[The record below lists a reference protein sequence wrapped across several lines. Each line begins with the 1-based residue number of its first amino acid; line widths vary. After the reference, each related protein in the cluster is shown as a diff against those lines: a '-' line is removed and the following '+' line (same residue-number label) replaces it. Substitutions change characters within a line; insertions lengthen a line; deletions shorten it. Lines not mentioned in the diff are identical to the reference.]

1 MTDNSI
7 RIQSTEDGIELSQPN
22 QSPEWSITGQGGRTD
37 VVVIPDTE
45 LPRIL
50 KVIRQRLEEI
60 EGVSA

>member
-1 MTDNSI
+1 MTDI
-7 RIQSTEDGIELSQPN
+7 RIRSTDDGIELSQPSP
-22 QSPEWSITGQGGRTD
+22 SPEWSITGQGGRTD
-37 VVVIPDTE
+37 VVVIPDAD